1 MIEHQRIAQRQSV
14 GELLR
19 GWRQRRRMSQL
30 DLAVEA
36 EVSAKHLSFVETGR
50 ATPSRE
56 LLLHLSEQLAIPLR
70 ERNILLVAAGYAPVF
85 PERSLEDPALA
96 AARQAIDLIL
106 TGHEPYPALAI
117 DRHWHLVAANRA
129 LAPLLAGVE
138 PALLQPPVNV
148 IRLSLHPAGLA
159 PRILNYA
166 EWRAHLLAR
175 LRQQIEVS
183 ADPVLS
189 ALLREVAAYPPPAGA
204 RTHAPPRYAEV
215 SIVIPLQF
223 ATDAGRLAFFS
234 TTTIF
239 GTPIDITLSE
249 LALESFFPANETT
262 AEVMRRLLAN
272 EGT

>member
-1 MIEHQRIAQRQSV
+1 MMRQQRISLTQSV

-56 LLLHLSEQLAIPLR
+56 LLLHLAEQLTIPLR

-85 PERSLEDPALA
+85 PERPLDDPSLA
-96 AARQAIDLIL
+96 AARQAIDLVL
-106 TGHEPYPALAI
+106 TGHEPYPAIAI
-117 DRHWHLVAANRA
+117 DRHWRLVAANRA
-129 LAPLLAGVE
+129 LGPLLKGVE
-138 PALLQPPVNV
+138 PALLEPPVNV

-159 PRILNYA
+159 PRIVNYA

-175 LRQQIEVS
+175 LRQQIEIS
-183 ADPVLS
+183 ADPVLIE
-189 ALLREVAAYPPPAGA
+189 LLRDVAAYPPPPGVHA
-204 RTHAPPRYAEV
+204 HAPPRHAGA
-215 SIVIPLQF
+215 SIVVPLQL

-234 TTTIF
+234 TTTVF

-262 AEVMRRLLAN
+262 AEVMRGLLAN
-272 EGT
+272 D